1 MRVVL
6 KPLPAPLLQSQLKK
20 MPDMI
25 SNTHRIGLYPN
36 PIVPEAFESIKIH
49 LTITS
54 SKGNTPTLRHELLKY
69 VDNLRDMIKNCIEN
83 NYINEEVQDDTKIE
97 Q

>member
-1 MRVVL
+1 
-6 KPLPAPLLQSQLKK
+6 

-36 PIVPEAFESIKIH
+36 PIVPEALESIKIH

-69 VDNLRDMIKNCIEN
+69 VDNFRDMKYVDNLRDMIKKCIED
-83 NYINEEVQDDTKIE
+83 NYINDEAQNNTEIKQ
-97 Q
+97 

>member
-1 MRVVL
+1 
-6 KPLPAPLLQSQLKK
+6 

-36 PIVPEAFESIKIH
+36 QIVPEEMESIKIH

-69 VDNLRDMIKNCIEN
+69 VDNLQDMIKKCIEE
-83 NYINEEVQDDTKIE
+83 NYINDEAQNNTAIK